1 MMPRKHAALDD
12 SSAWNESRPH
22 GAGND
27 AGDGAANGSAGD
39 AANHY
44 QDANRTQPGSSRRL
58 RRLMPRSFGGIFLLS
73 MLIVVGLAVS
83 TTAVTNMLVS
93 PWLLQ
98 QHIHDAQLSAGLTAA
113 GDANVMEHVDIAA
126 RVANGISLGISL
138 LVGIAAAAGASL
150 YLSRQLNAAMARIA
164 GASREIAKGN
174 YSMRVERTAL
184 GEDMSALIESFNA
197 MTARL
202 EETEAHRR
210 RLFSDLAH
218 EIRTPVSIL
227 AAQMEALDDG
237 VATLD
242 DSRRVLHTQSGRL
255 VTLSDDLSLLSRAE
269 EGSLSYEMQP
279 MDLAEAARDA
289 VDSMAIPFSNR
300 GVELALEPCEPVLL
314 TADRQRILQ
323 VIGNLLNNA
332 LHATSATP
340 QRGIVRVTVV
350 RQGANASLSVTDN
363 GKGLTEDQLSSIF
376 ERLYRVET
384 ARSRHDGGF
393 GIGLAVSR
401 QLVAAHHGTLRAAS
415 EGLGKGATF
424 TMTLPIR

>member
-1 MMPRKHAALDD
+1 
-12 SSAWNESRPH
+12 
-22 GAGND
+22 
-27 AGDGAANGSAGD
+27 
-39 AANHY
+39 
-44 QDANRTQPGSSRRL
+44 
-58 RRLMPRSFGGIFLLS
+58 MPRSFGGIFLLS